1 MKAQYVDKDKFQSL
15 YVVMQYENVLA
26 LRVSLET
33 GIRIS
38 DVLSLKPENLR
49 GRTIS
54 YTAMK
59 TDKQDKKVISK
70 HLADELR
77 RNARGGWFFPG
88 RKDGTHRTRQ
98 AVYTDLK
105 KACAVIGIDE
115 HLSPHSARKIM
126 AVDYFHEHGLK
137 ETQKVLQHDRAD
149 TTMIYAFADL
159 LTDGKTAQVA
169 PKKSDMRWDSVD
181 AFARQVARCVV
192 DLLEERSL
200 SVVRTQKK

>member
-15 YVVMQYENVLA
+15 YIVMQYENVLA

-38 DVLSLKPENLR
+38 DVLALKPCNLK
-49 GRTIS
+49 GRTIT

-59 TDKQDKKVISK
+59 TNKQDKKVISK
-70 HLADELR
+70 HLADELK
-77 RNARGGWFFPG
+77 RNANDSWFFPG

-105 KACAVIGIDE
+105 KACTVLGVDE

-126 AVDYFHEHGLK
+126 AVDYFREHGLK
-137 ETQKVLQHDRAD
+137 ETQRALQHDRAD

-159 LTDGKTAQVA
+159 LTDGKTAQ
-169 PKKSDMRWDSVD
+169 KKSEISWDSVD
-181 AFARQVARCVV
+181 ALAQQVARCVV
-192 DLLEERSL
+192 ELLDERSL
-200 SVVRTQKK
+200 CVVRTQKK